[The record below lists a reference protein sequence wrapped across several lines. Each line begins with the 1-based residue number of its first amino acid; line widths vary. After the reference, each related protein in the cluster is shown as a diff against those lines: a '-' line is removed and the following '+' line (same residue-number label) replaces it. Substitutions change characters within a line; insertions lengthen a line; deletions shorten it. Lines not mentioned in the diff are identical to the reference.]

1 MRTLSHLKPERVFYY
16 FEEICGIPH
25 ASYKEQQIS
34 DYLVEFARSH
44 HLEYLQD
51 ELHNVII
58 IKEATHGYEGEE
70 PIILQG
76 HMDMVCEKDADCTID
91 FDRDGLKLCV
101 DGDYVKAEGTTLG
114 GDDGIALAYALAILE
129 SDEISHPRLEF
140 VCTVCEEVGMEGATG
155 IDVSMLK
162 GRRLLNLDSEE
173 EGIFLASCAGGCTAE
188 CILPVTR
195 EQSSGDQL
203 RIRVQNLVG
212 GHSGTE
218 IHKGRANASLLLHRV
233 LLELSREMEI
243 RLLSFAGGSKDN
255 AIPREAEAVV
265 CLQQLEKAQEIVN
278 GVAEEIA
285 GEYATTEPKLQI
297 FTERVVGELTG
308 EVQNDPLTVESTKA
322 LIALLAALPNGVQ
335 TMSADIPGLVE
346 TSLNLGILRLEK
358 DALHLFSSVRSSVGS
373 AKEYLLHRM
382 HVITESMGGRVNESG
397 KYPAWEYRRDSAFRE
412 KLVQIYEKMFGETP
426 KVEAIHAGVE
436 CGILAGKMPGLD
448 CISLGPDILDVH
460 TPAERLSISST
471 ERMWNFILEVLSG
484 RG

>member
-34 DYLVEFARSH
+34 DYLVEFARCH
-44 HLEYLQD
+44 HLEYFQD
-51 ELHNVII
+51 DLYNVII
-58 IKEATHGYEGEE
+58 IKEATPGYEEEE

-76 HMDMVCEKDADCTID
+76 HMDMVCEKEAGCTID

-129 SDEISHPRLEF
+129 SDKISHPRLEF

-173 EGIFLASCAGGCTAE
+173 KGIFLASCAGGCTAE

-195 EQSSGDQL
+195 EQASGEML
-203 RIRVQNLVG
+203 HIRVHNLTG

-218 IHKGRANASLLLHRV
+218 IHRGRANASLLLHRI

-243 RLLSFAGGSKDN
+243 RLLSFTGGSKDN

-265 CLQQLEKAQEIVN
+265 CLQQVEKAQEMIERI
-278 GVAEEIA
+278 AEEIA
-285 GEYATTEPKLQI
+285 GEYATTELKMHI
-297 FTERVVGELTG
+297 FAERVMRESIG
-308 EVQNDPLTVESTKA
+308 EVRNNPLTVESTKT

-346 TSLNLGILRLEK
+346 TSLNLGILRLEE
-358 DALHLFSSVRSSVGS
+358 DALHLFYSVRSSVGS

-382 HVITESMGGRVNESG
+382 HVITESMGGSVCESG
-397 KYPAWEYRRDSAFRE
+397 KYPAWEYRRDSVFRE
-412 KLVQIYEKMFGETP
+412 KLIRIYREMFGEAP

-436 CGILAGKMPGLD
+436 CGILAGKLPGLD
-448 CISLGPDILDVH
+448 CISMGPDILDIH
-460 TPAERLSISST
+460 TPAERLSISSS
-471 ERMWNFILEVLSG
+471 ERMWRFILAVLSD